1 MYFCAK
7 PNVMENILVRSH
19 SGLRWIVLIL
29 LIGAIV
35 NAFNMSS
42 KNQFEKKDRLLYLFA
57 MVSMHI
63 QLVLGLALYFISGK
77 VKFAGNWLTDPN
89 LKQFRF
95 FNLEHLVIMIAA
107 IAIVTIGHIR
117 AKKATDNNAKHATIR
132 LWFIIGFILL
142 LAGIPWPFRNL
153 GITGWF

>member
-1 MYFCAK
+1 MYDA
-7 PNVMENILVRSH
+7 LLHTH

-35 NAFNMSS
+35 NAFNMSN
-42 KNQFEKKDRLLYLFA
+42 KNQFEKKDRMLYMFT
-57 MVSMHI
+57 MVSMHL
-63 QLVLGLALYFISGK
+63 QLVIGLVLYFISSRITFKDGWMGDT
-77 VKFAGNWLTDPN
+77 V
-89 LKQFRF
+89 QRF
-95 FNLEHLVIMIAA
+95 LNMEHLIMMIAA

-142 LAGIPWPFRNL
+142 LAGIPWPFRGNL
-153 GITGWF
+153 GGSWF